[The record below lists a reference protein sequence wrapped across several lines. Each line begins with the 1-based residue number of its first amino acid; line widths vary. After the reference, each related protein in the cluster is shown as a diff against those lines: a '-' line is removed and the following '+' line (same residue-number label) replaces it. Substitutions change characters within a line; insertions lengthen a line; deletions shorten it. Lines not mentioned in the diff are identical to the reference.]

1 MGKKE
6 NIVRYSMEEIKE
18 KLARGEDR
26 TDYDRE
32 VSEEEIERQIAS
44 DPDLYVPDNWRDLAF
59 RGLPP
64 MGREN
69 KRLVSI
75 RYSPRVIDYF
85 KSTGK
90 GWQSRMDAVLAAFVD
105 RQERRSR

>member
-1 MGKKE
+1 
-6 NIVRYSMEEIKE
+6 
-18 KLARGEDR
+18 
-26 TDYDRE
+26 
-32 VSEEEIERQIAS
+32 
-44 DPDLYVPDNWRDLAF
+44 
-59 RGLPP
+59 

-105 RQERRSR
+105 RQERRSRSRAFAIAHAGPSGPVVRMAGPDRRRTVELFGKHGAGEAMRPGPLARPRGRGGRRQHG